1 MYENVFQVKQR
12 EDEAE
17 CNKQVLRFREDKIR
31 RLEMLSAGL
40 LSTDTFD
47 YENANASLQESQ
59 LIQDHKGNDSKL
71 TNFALENTQLQ
82 EQLCRY
88 LPMLVWYIYE
98 NGRCQ

>member
-1 MYENVFQVKQR
+1 MYDNVFQVKQR

-88 LPMLVWYIYE
+88 LSMLIWYI
-98 NGRCQ
+98 

>member
-1 MYENVFQVKQR
+1 MYDNVFQVKQR

-40 LSTDTFD
+40 LSADTFN
-47 YENANASLQESQ
+47 YEDANASSQESQ
-59 LIQDHKGNDSKL
+59 LIQDHRGGDSKL
-71 TNFALENTQLQ
+71 TNFALENIQLQ

-88 LPMLVWYIYE
+88 LPILVWYI
-98 NGRCQ
+98 